1 MIIGYARVS
10 TQDQNPGLQLDALRD
25 AGCEQIQIVRI
36 VQVLHGNSGDS
47 PEKKRPEDGT
57 HGLGAMARRRGVRSV
72 RTMVGQL
79 RRYGRSARAEGPSFM
94 ASSINCSARAAPAE
108 DDT

>member
-25 AGCEQIQIVRI
+25 AGCGQIQFVRI

-47 PEKKRPEDGT
+47 PDKKTPRGRDTWLGG
-57 HGLGAMARRRGVRSV
+57 HGSS
-72 RTMVGQL
+72 T
-79 RRYGRSARAEGPSFM
+79 GRSFS
-94 ASSINCSARAAPAE
+94 
-108 DDT
+108 